1 MDVIKNAS
9 QTVDLETAI
18 TRGGYIPVN
27 SFEKGFLLT
36 SSVQALRMEKTNEYF
51 VWRGV
56 LPKSVSAGS
65 TPETLDGFG
74 PNSWVDVSNLTLRAE
89 LAQHSGA
96 GEIRTESGK
105 TVQEEIS
112 TINDGFYDLILFDAN
127 NIAEAF
133 IQHNHILLR
142 TSGIDTR
149 LTDVITIP
157 PYKKLTILPP
167 KGERQVIL
175 RGPGKKIV
183 IQRGAELYA
192 PNLTCAAYD
201 MDVVTIDGSSR
212 PSMILGISEWPKIKV
227 NIQSEYKRGR
237 GIVMDASTNTE
248 TNKSGII
255 TNVIIDAVIRGMHT
269 AYIEILTRNGTETD
283 RTYINNNR
291 VDLTIWQC
299 IRGLIQANYNHGV
312 DIGVEIAANS
322 YMLNYQTSGDSVD
335 VLHVYGVRNVVT
347 GIIWDY
353 DYPKLHAESILIKG
367 NSNIIGS
374 KNFPSITN
382 NFVTLDSLI
391 TTRNSY
397 TGATYGM
404 DRHDSGQFH
413 MLWRPYHFS
422 HPDDASITMPSS
434 LFMLQAERVVTA
446 GNLVSIV
453 TRRIYYR
460 STDRLPFSMSGFAII
475 RNHSVTPANI
485 RVAIGLSNKPGEH
498 ALSQTY
504 TIAPSSIVRVPLVLY
519 LTSDRLYGESGTT
532 VWYGY
537 PTYNNLDGYINLN
550 LSITTD
556 VPITVAGCHLSL
568 SKYGY

>member
-1 MDVIKNAS
+1 
-9 QTVDLETAI
+9 
-18 TRGGYIPVN
+18 
-27 SFEKGFLLT
+27 
-36 SSVQALRMEKTNEYF
+36 
-51 VWRGV
+51 
-56 LPKSVSAGS
+56 
-65 TPETLDGFG
+65 
-74 PNSWVDVSNLTLRAE
+74 
-89 LAQHSGA
+89 
-96 GEIRTESGK
+96 
-105 TVQEEIS
+105 
-112 TINDGFYDLILFDAN
+112 
-127 NIAEAF
+127 
-133 IQHNHILLR
+133 
-142 TSGIDTR
+142 
-149 LTDVITIP
+149 
-157 PYKKLTILPP
+157 
-167 KGERQVIL
+167 
-175 RGPGKKIV
+175 
-183 IQRGAELYA
+183 
-192 PNLTCAAYD
+192 

-269 AYIEILTRNGTETD
+269 AYVEILTRNGTETD

-347 GIIWDY
+347 GIVWDY
-353 DYPKLHAESILIKG
+353 DYPKLHAESILVKG

-391 TTRNSY
+391 TSRNSY
-397 TGATYGM
+397 MGATYGM
-404 DRHDSGQFH
+404 DRHDLGQFH

-434 LFMLQAERVVTA
+434 LFMLQAERVVAA
-446 GNLVSIV
+446 GNLVSLV

-460 STDRLPFSMSGFAII
+460 STDRLPFSMSGFAIV
-475 RNHSVTPANI
+475 RNHSITPANI